1 MIVGEKYPLQNIQEY
16 FPLVCT
22 EEPAAGSAFCSTHS
36 KLVKDCG
43 YETKLKEFITSCGAN
58 PSNYT
63 KAEREKVK
71 EVLKSLLRT
80 RENGEQTETAEL
92 TQGTSFLLNNSEVT
106 NAANLQFE
114 ARPAEENC
122 TKDTRQTVRLHNWT
136 RGIFQVVGPGGIILY
151 WLIDCHLNGKTVFDG
166 PATRQH
172 KDFIFDRLQNQ
183 FFILLLNHAPNI

>member
-1 MIVGEKYPLQNIQEY
+1 MIVEEKYPLQNIQEY

-63 KAEREKVK
+63 RVERDKVK
-71 EVLKSLLRT
+71 EVLKTLLRT
-80 RENGEQTETAEL
+80 RGNGEKTETAEL
-92 TQGTSFLLNNSEVT
+92 AQGTAFLLNNSEVT

-114 ARPAEENC
+114 ATPDEENC
-122 TKDTRQTVRLHNWT
+122 TKDTGQKVRLHNWT

-151 WLIDCHLNGKTVFDG
+151 WLISCHLNGKIFFDD
-166 PATRQH
+166 PATWQH
-172 KDFIFDRLQNQ
+172 KDFIFDRSQNL
-183 FFILLLNHAPNI
+183 FLILLLKHTPNI